1 MGIEES
7 SSAIAASTAT
17 SPAADASSKELIGNT
32 KHASGTG
39 GLMSPAQEITDLAPE
54 LEEEPVL
61 VDGTASP
68 LFLSYVEVDTDSDS
82 EDEGEFSDEEDYDTE
97 EETDE
102 GEFLSCC
109 RISPPRVPER
119 DRSNSAAGDEGFSQK
134 LRVFIVKVPSPANE
148 RATYFMLYLCGP
160 AGVPRHEFSSI
171 LPTPQLSHQKCLPR
185 PIRLSLSSPQ
195 TSTSSSPSA
204 VRFFPT
210 RAPCVTSPSPS
221 STLSFPSSPAT
232 PHL

>member
-148 RATYFMLYLCGP
+148 RAPYFMLYLCGP
-160 AGVPRHEFSSI
+160 AESRDTNFLRYFQPRNSLTRSVCHAPSVCRFPLHRLRRVPR
-171 LPTPQLSHQKCLPR
+171 
-185 PIRLSLSSPQ
+185 
-195 TSTSSSPSA
+195 
-204 VRFFPT
+204 
-210 RAPCVTSPSPS
+210 RAPSDSFRRARPASPRHRLP
-221 STLSFPSSPAT
+221 PP
-232 PHL
+232 

>member
-102 GEFLSCC
+102 GEFLSL
-109 RISPPRVPER
+109 SDFP
-119 DRSNSAAGDEGFSQK
+119 AAGSGARS
-134 LRVFIVKVPSPANE
+134 V
-148 RATYFMLYLCGP
+148 
-160 AGVPRHEFSSI
+160 EFG
-171 LPTPQLSHQKCLPR
+171 CR
-185 PIRLSLSSPQ
+185 G
-195 TSTSSSPSA
+195 
-204 VRFFPT
+204 
-210 RAPCVTSPSPS
+210 
-221 STLSFPSSPAT
+221 
-232 PHL
+232 